1 MIDETR
7 SGGESARAGTGA
19 TVVVASL
26 TMLLAVLLPGCG
38 DSGEQAAVEVIDAL
52 DRGKIT
58 GTKGTME
65 TIAQGLRAYSVD
77 HSGYPE
83 VHDIDALM
91 AELVPAHLRA
101 AVTLD
106 AWGRPFSYQGGG
118 DGFTLVSGGK
128 DGKSG
133 NGDDVVMIDGRFET
147 IATPGGP

>member
-1 MIDETR
+1 MIERLSDVR
-7 SGGESARAGTGA
+7 DAAGAGGRAMAWG
-19 TVVVASL
+19 
-26 TMLLAVLLPGCG
+26 AVLLVSAVLGCG
-38 DSGEQAAVEVIDAL
+38 DAGERAAGQMLDAL

-83 VHDIDALM
+83 ADSIEALM

-106 AWGRPFSYQGGG
+106 AWGRPLSYRGEGESFILISSGQ
-118 DGFTLVSGGK
+118 DGNSG
-128 DGKSG
+128 SS
-133 NGDDVVMIDGRFET
+133 DDIVMIDGRFE
-147 IATPGGP
+147 ATAGSGGP